1 MSSNSLLNKESGIA
15 LGDAL
20 KTNTTLKY
28 LCLKKNDLK
37 TDGSKYLRISCD
49 LVSNSFVNSR
59 IIEALGINTTLTEL
73 ELGLL
78 TDESLAYLAEFLGKN
93 SSVKNIG
100 FEEGKNELQIES
112 KIEE

>member
-1 MSSNSLLNKESGIA
+1 MLKEKRPQNWWKQVLENIA
-15 LGDAL
+15 WDCKRL
-20 KTNTTLKY
+20 T
-28 LCLKKNDLK
+28 
-37 TDGSKYLRISCD
+37 
-49 LVSNSFVNSR
+49 SFSSR

-100 FEEGKNELQIES
+100 FEEGKNELEEES
-112 KIEE
+112 KVVNRPKQSLEREYCE